1 MRKLLSLFA
10 SALLGVAAIAA
21 GAEETAPPS
30 PRGLWVA
37 DIPLCAETVVNAG
50 DEPDF
55 NGAMRQLS
63 IELTPDAGA
72 RFARLTAQAVGKS
85 ITVWLDG
92 AVLTEPVVREPI
104 AGGRLSISGMDDAQ
118 IERARAAVAAPCP
131 FGAGDPASTA
141 A

>member
-1 MRKLLSLFA
+1 MPHRKPPAAPSV
-10 SALLGVAAIAA
+10 ALGTNPERARRHNRRVVLETLRQHGRLGRSDIA
-21 GAEETAPPS
+21 
-30 PRGLWVA
+30 
-37 DIPLCAETVVNAG
+37 N
-50 DEPDF
+50 
-55 NGAMRQLS
+55 
-63 IELTPDAGA
+63 LT
-72 RFARLTAQAVGKS
+72 RLTAQAVGKS